1 MPWSKTD
8 FPNAMKNLPQVIRNK
23 AIQIA
28 NALLF
33 KRNMKT
39 GILIATAISNA
50 KKWAANRG
58 LPSRSY
64 WNKSRTEVKKNQ

>member
-8 FPNAMKNLPQVIRNK
+8 FPNAMKNLPQIVRNK

-33 KRNMKT
+33 KTKLAK
-39 GILIATAISNA
+39 GILIATAISHA
-50 KKWAANRG
+50 KKWANRRG
-58 LPSRSY
+58 LTSKKY
-64 WNKSRTEVKKNQ
+64 QEKSN